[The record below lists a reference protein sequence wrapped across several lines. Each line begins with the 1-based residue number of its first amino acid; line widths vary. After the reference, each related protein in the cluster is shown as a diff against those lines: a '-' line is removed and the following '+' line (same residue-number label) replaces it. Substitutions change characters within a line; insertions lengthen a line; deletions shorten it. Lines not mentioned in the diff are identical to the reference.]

1 MIRFLLLR
9 LSVAIPTMFIIS
21 VLVFSLQMLLPGD
34 VALVIAGGEASPEV
48 VAQIRQE
55 QGLDDPLPVQYLRW
69 SAAALQGDF
78 GISYRTRDEIG
89 PMLLDKIPVTLTLA
103 TTALLI
109 SLLIGIPAGIMAA
122 IWRGKGWDHAV
133 TVVSLTGI
141 SIPNFWLG
149 IMLILI
155 FAVKLG
161 WLPAGGYVSP
171 FEDPIRGL
179 KSIILPATVLGAA
192 LAAAMMRHTRG
203 AMLTVMQHDY
213 IRTARAKGLTERKVI
228 TKHGFRNAL
237 VPIITLATLQF
248 GALMAGAVLTEQV
261 FSIPG
266 LGKMVVDAVFNRE
279 YAAVQAV
286 TLLSGFTFV
295 MLNLLADILYFWANP
310 KLRSRSL

>member
-9 LSVAIPTMFIIS
+9 LSVAVPTMFIIS

-34 VALVIAGGEASPEV
+34 AALVIAGGEASAETI
-48 VAQIRQE
+48 ARIRTE
-55 QGLDDPLPVQYLRW
+55 HGLDDPLPVQYLRW

-103 TTALLI
+103 SAALLI
-109 SLLIGIPAGIMAA
+109 SLMIGIPAGIMAA

-133 TVVSLTGI
+133 TVVSLIGI
-141 SIPNFWLG
+141 SVPNFWLG

-171 FEDPIRGL
+171 FDDPVASF
-179 KSIILPATVLGAA
+179 KSIILPATVLGTA

-203 AMLTVMQHDY
+203 AMLTVMQQDY
-213 IRTARAKGLTERKVI
+213 IRTARAKGLTERVVI
-228 TKHGFRNAL
+228 TKHGLRNAL